1 MPHISETSRT
11 IIFLCFQHTVFV
23 LSRFCFRSA
32 ILLAPEV
39 NLYSFYSL
47 TLNSLFFAL
56 FTLCGKGDSGGDQNS
71 KQPFDFTPFALHSP
85 QLTSLIK
92 VGQFDFPRAISGAGT
107 LGFRFSPAVMYDFA
121 QLNFHAFLVVFSF
134 VHIHIHHEHSTREGS
149 AASFDPDFF
158 LPQADFTLLM
168 VDRIE
173 DTFKFDKGN
182 PTNTHKSN

>member
-92 VGQFDFPRAISGAGT
+92 VGQFDFPRAISGGRHTWISIFSCCYVRFCSIKFSCFSGRVFFGT
-107 LGFRFSPAVMYDFA
+107 
-121 QLNFHAFLVVFSF
+121 H
-134 VHIHIHHEHSTREGS
+134 
-149 AASFDPDFF
+149 
-158 LPQADFTLLM
+158 
-168 VDRIE
+168 
-173 DTFKFDKGN
+173 
-182 PTNTHKSN
+182 THTP